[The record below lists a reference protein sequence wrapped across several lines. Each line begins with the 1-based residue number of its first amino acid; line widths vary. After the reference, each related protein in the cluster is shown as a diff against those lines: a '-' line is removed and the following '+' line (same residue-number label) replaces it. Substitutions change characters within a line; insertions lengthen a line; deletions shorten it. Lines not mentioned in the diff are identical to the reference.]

1 MRRAI
6 EYGWCKVQDK
16 KLTQE
21 KGDGWKAGKGFVT
34 WKGITWMEEGRV
46 VRENDHAALES
57 LLFITCIEGE
67 PNNRRNEPSLEMI

>member
-1 MRRAI
+1 
-6 EYGWCKVQDK
+6 
-16 KLTQE
+16 
-21 KGDGWKAGKGFVT
+21 
-34 WKGITWMEEGRV
+34 MEEGRV